1 MRVVLRAAC
10 AAMVVAGAPGW
21 ALAGVEANKIALM
34 VAGIDKII
42 YLPAKLAEQLGYF
55 TAQGLEVELRSETA
69 GIGAK
74 DALLSGSV
82 QGVIG
87 FYDHTIAL
95 QAKGKS
101 VQSVVQLTLS
111 TGEAELVSARMAGKI
126 RSPADFG
133 GRNLGVTGLGSS
145 TNFLTRYLALLHGV
159 KPSEVS
165 IVPVGAGNTFIAAM
179 QQGTIDAGM
188 TTEPTISRLL
198 KTGEAKILVD
208 LRRPEHVEKVLGGLY
223 PSSCL
228 YMRSAWV
235 DSHKAQVQGLVNAL
249 VGALR
254 YIHTHSAEEIASHL
268 PAHYYAGDRSTY
280 VRALDES
287 RVIFTPDGRMPASGP
302 PTVLKVMST
311 IDGNVQG
318 KSIDLSR
325 TYSTEFAAA
334 AKHELPVAVAAHR

>member
-1 MRVVLRAAC
+1 MRVFWGAAC
-10 AAMVVAGAPGW
+10 AAMMLAGAPGW
-21 ALAGVEANKIALM
+21 ALADAEASKITLM
-34 VAGIDKII
+34 VGGIEKII

-55 TAQGLEVELRSETA
+55 AAQGLEVELRSETA
-69 GIGAK
+69 GVEAK
-74 DALLSGSV
+74 DALLSGAV
-82 QGVIG
+82 QGVVG

-95 QAKGKS
+95 QAKGKA

-145 TNFLTRYLALLHGV
+145 TNFLTRYLALSRGV
-159 KPSEVS
+159 RPSELS
-165 IVPVGAGNTFIAAM
+165 IVPVGAGNTFIVAM
-179 QQGTIDAGM
+179 QQGAIDAGM

-228 YMRSAWV
+228 YMRTAWV
-235 DSHKAQVQGLVNAL
+235 DGHKAQVQGLVNAL

-254 YIHTHSAEEIASHL
+254 YIHAHSAEEIASRV
-268 PAHYYAGDRSTY
+268 PAQYHAGDRSTY
-280 VRALDES
+280 VRALAES
-287 RVIFTPDGRMPASGP
+287 KVIFTPDGRMPASGP

-311 IDGNVQG
+311 IDRNVQG

-325 TYSTEFAAA
+325 TYSMEFVAAA
-334 AKHELPVAVAAHR
+334 RHELPVAVAAGR